1 MADGH
6 SGTLIWFRVQIKSFM
21 SGTMLVAVD
30 GSPEG
35 YTALIWVLEHIKEEG
50 RACVLYVI
58 SPSKYAA
65 IDGAAGYEGIP
76 TLHEIRE
83 RIINDEREQVVSKVK
98 ELAHDRGVYVEMLVR
113 TGDPRNE
120 ILNAADEL
128 GADLIAVGS
137 TGKGLGARIL
147 LGSVSTYILTHA
159 KVSTIVVR

>member
-1 MADGH
+1 
-6 SGTLIWFRVQIKSFM
+6 M

-35 YTALIWVLEHIKEEG
+35 YNALIWVLEHIKEEG
-50 RACVLYVI
+50 RACALYVI

-65 IDGAAGYEGIP
+65 IDGAAGYEGIS

-83 RIINDEREQVVSKVK
+83 RIVQDEKEQVISRVK
-98 ELAHDRGVYVEMLVR
+98 ELAHDRGVDVEVIVR

-120 ILNAADEL
+120 ILTAADEI

-147 LGSVSTYILTHA
+147 LGSVSTYILSHA